1 MSARSTHTV
10 PVPKGYRVGAWEIR
24 EPIAS
29 GAFGSVYAA
38 QCAEPSEG
46 LPSEAALKFLPTGTS
61 TPRQLHHL
69 RELAERET
77 ELLRRLQRPRL
88 VRMYETLTV
97 DDPSEPLLDGTTVLV
112 LERAEGSLGQLL
124 DRLRDRR
131 SGPPDHAVAVPGGP
145 SLLAQICEGLAHLHH
160 AGWVHGDL
168 KPANVLLMA
177 DGSVRLADFNLASE
191 LEGTHAY
198 SPAFSTPDYT
208 PPELLWAEVGE
219 HGHLT
224 RPSADIWAFGI
235 LAHLVLTGSLPM
247 PGATPAARR
256 EAAQRYARGEEEL
269 RLSPELPDAWREIVT
284 DCLAPTH
291 AARAPHTA
299 QSLLR
304 RVEIAAGAAR
314 SPRLPRLTPR
324 RGPHPAVLG
333 GLALVAVV
341 SLVTAGLLA
350 LREPA
355 PQGYARCDR
364 GDVCFFTE
372 RDGQGE
378 MCPWF
383 DYEDNWLG
391 GNITCDWAKD
401 RNPKSAFNNG
411 YDGDPHDDVQLFRTV
426 NRKDPIG
433 CIQANAKVNFPDRDG
448 LFIRSHEWVG
458 AC

>member
-1 MSARSTHTV
+1 
-10 PVPKGYRVGAWEIR
+10 
-24 EPIAS
+24 
-29 GAFGSVYAA
+29 
-38 QCAEPSEG
+38 
-46 LPSEAALKFLPTGTS
+46 
-61 TPRQLHHL
+61 
-69 RELAERET
+69 
-77 ELLRRLQRPRL
+77 
-88 VRMYETLTV
+88 
-97 DDPSEPLLDGTTVLV
+97 
-112 LERAEGSLGQLL
+112 LL

-131 SGPPDHAVAVPGGP
+131 SGPSDHAVAVPGGP
-145 SLLAQICEGLAHLHH
+145 PLLAQICEGLAHLHH

-177 DGSVRLADFNLASE
+177 DGSARLADFNLASE

-247 PGATPAARR
+247 PGATAAARR
-256 EAAQRYARGEEEL
+256 EATQRYARGHEEL
-269 RLSPELPDAWREIVT
+269 RLSRQLPDAWREIVT

-291 AARAPHTA
+291 EARAPHTA
-299 QSLLR
+299 QALLR
-304 RVEIAAGAAR
+304 RVETAAGAAR

-324 RGPHPAVLG
+324 HGPHPAVLG
-333 GLALVAVV
+333 GLALVTVV
-341 SLVTAGLLA
+341 SLATAGLLA

-355 PQGYARCDR
+355 LQGYARCDR

-372 RDGQGE
+372 SDGQGE

-383 DYEDNWLG
+383 DNESNWLG
-391 GNITCDWAKD
+391 GNITCDWAKGT
-401 RNPKSAFNNG
+401 NPKSAFNNG
-411 YDGDPHDDVQLFRTV
+411 YDGDAYNDVALYSKTGWTSSV
-426 NRKDPIG
+426 G
-433 CIQANAKVNFPDRDG
+433 CVQSNAKVNFSGGEG
-448 LFIRSHEWVG
+448 LFIRSHKWVT